1 MFYKT
6 LLFFFFQFFIFG
18 TFEAQKLVN
27 QIVAQVGDNI
37 ILWSDIE
44 TQRLQLP
51 DKEKALEGKDCQILE
66 QLLLEELLVNQAL
79 IDSLVISDEQV
90 DAEME
95 NRLRIM
101 ENKMGGRENLES
113 FYGKSTVAIKEEF
126 RTIIRNKMLAQE
138 MERKITGDITV
149 TPKEVAAFYQKLPK
163 DSIPFINMKLS
174 FQQIVQFPELTAADK
189 KLAYDQLVDIR
200 KQIVSGGKSFET
212 MARLKS
218 MDPGSASQGGKIA
231 ASKGMMVPQF
241 EAALYDLKPGEVSE
255 IVETM
260 YGYHIIKL
268 VSRKGDDYTVLHI
281 LIMPEYSSASISLA
295 SARMDS
301 CYQLL
306 SRNAITWDE
315 AVLRFSNDEATKQN
329 KGVLTNPYTMDIYW
343 DMEQL
348 NEIDQQI
355 YLLTD
360 ALESGGVSLPSLYMD
375 LFERKQGIRMVR
387 LQNRVAAHQA
397 NLEEDYALIKLAAEN
412 DKKQKMLDDWT
423 RTKIPNAYIRLDS
436 QFQACNFRVNWL
448 KTP

>member
-6 LLFFFFQFFIFG
+6 LLFFFFQFFLFG

-174 FQQIVQFPELTAADK
+174 FQQIVQFPELTATDK

-241 EAALYDLKPGEVSE
+241 EAALYDLKPGEVSD

-281 LIMPEYSSASISLA
+281 LIMPEYSSTSISLA

-375 LFERKQGIRMVR
+375 LFERKQGIRIVR

-412 DKKQKMLDDWT
+412 DKKQIMLDDWT
-423 RTKIPNAYIRLDS
+423 HTKIPNAYIRLDS

>member
-138 MERKITGDITV
+138 MERRITGDITV

-375 LFERKQGIRMVR
+375 LFERKQGIRIVR

>member
-1 MFYKT
+1 MSYKILF
-6 LLFFFFQFFIFG
+6 LLSFQFLLLG
-18 TFEAQKLVN
+18 QLRAQKLVN

-44 TQRLQLP
+44 TQRLQLSE
-51 DKEKALEGKDCQILE
+51 KERVLNGKECQILE

-101 ENKMGGRENLES
+101 ENKMGGRENLEE
-113 FYGKSTVAIKEEF
+113 FYGKSTIAIKEEF

-149 TPKEVAAFYQKLPK
+149 TPKEVAAFYAKLPQ

-174 FQQIVQFPELTAADK
+174 FQQIVQFPELNAADK

-200 KQIVSGGKSFET
+200 KQIVGGKPFET

-241 EAALYDLKPGEVSE
+241 EAAVFELKPGEVSE

-268 VSRKGDDYTVLHI
+268 VSRKGDDYNCLHI
-281 LIMPEYSSASISLA
+281 LLMPEYSSASISVA
-295 SARMDS
+295 SARMDT

-306 SRNAITWDE
+306 TRNGITWDE
-315 AVLRFSNDEATKQN
+315 AVIRYSNDDATKQN

-360 ALESGGVSLPSLYMD
+360 ALESGGVSQPSLYMD

-387 LQNRVAAHQA
+387 LQNRVPAHQA
-397 NLEEDYALIKLAAEN
+397 NLEQDYALIKLAAEN
-412 DKKQKMLDDWT
+412 DKKQSVLDAWT
-423 RTKIPNAYIRLDS
+423 QTKIPNAYIRLDP
-436 QFQACNFRVNWL
+436 QFQNCDFRVNWL

>member
-1 MFYKT
+1 MYYKT
-6 LLFFFFQFFIFG
+6 FLLLSFQFLLFGQLQ
-18 TFEAQKLVN
+18 AQKLVN

-44 TQRLQLP
+44 TQRLQLNE
-51 DKEKALEGKDCQILE
+51 KERAVIGKDCEILE

-79 IDSLVISDEQV
+79 IDSLEISDEQV

-101 ENKMGGRENLES
+101 ENKMGGRENLEA

-149 TPKEVAAFYQKLPK
+149 TPKEVAAFYQQLPK

-189 KLAYDQLVDIR
+189 KLAYDQIADIR
-200 KQIVSGGKSFET
+200 KQIISGKSFET

-241 EAALYDLKPGEVSE
+241 ESTVFDLKPGEVSE

-260 YGYHIIKL
+260 YGYHVIKL
-268 VSRKGDDYTVLHI
+268 ISRKGDDYTCLHI
-281 LIMPEYSSASISLA
+281 LIMPEYSSSSISIA
-295 SARMDS
+295 SARMDT

-375 LFERKQGIRMVR
+375 LFERKQGIRIVR
-387 LQNRVAAHQA
+387 LQNRVVAHQA
-397 NLEEDYALIKLAAEN
+397 NLEQDYALIKLAAEN
-412 DKKQKMLDDWT
+412 DKKQRVLDDWT
-423 RTKIPNAYIRLDS
+423 QGKIPNAYIRLDP
-436 QFQACNFRVNWL
+436 QFQACDFRVNWL

>member
-1 MFYKT
+1 MYYKT
-6 LLFFFFQFFIFG
+6 LLLLSFQCLLLG
-18 TFEAQKLVN
+18 HLQAQKLVN

-44 TQRLQLP
+44 TQRMQLNE
-51 DKEKALEGKDCQILE
+51 KERAMSGKDCEILE

-79 IDSLVISDEQV
+79 IDSLEISDEQV

-101 ENKMGGRENLES
+101 ENKMGGRENLEA

-149 TPKEVAAFYQKLPK
+149 TPKEVAAFYQQLPK

-189 KLAYDQLVDIR
+189 KLAYDQIADIR
-200 KQIVSGGKSFET
+200 KQVISGKSFET

-241 EAALYDLKPGEVSE
+241 EATVFDLKPGEVSD

-268 VSRKGDDYTVLHI
+268 VSRKGDDYTCLHI
-281 LIMPEYSSASISLA
+281 LIMPEYSSASISVA

-315 AVLRFSNDEATKQN
+315 AVIRFSNDEATKQN

-375 LFERKQGIRMVR
+375 LFERKQGIRIVR
-387 LQNRVAAHQA
+387 LQNRVVAHQA
-397 NLEEDYALIKLAAEN
+397 NLEQDYALIKLAAEN
-412 DKKQKMLDDWT
+412 DKKQRVLDDWT
-423 RTKIPNAYIRLDS
+423 QAKIPNAYIRLDT
-436 QFQACNFRVNWL
+436 QFKACDFRVNWL

>member
-1 MFYKT
+1 MSSKT
-6 LLFFFFQFFIFG
+6 LFLLFFQCSIFG
-18 TFEAQKLVN
+18 AVQAQKLVN

-51 DKEKALEGKDCQILE
+51 DKEKAIQGKDCEILE

-241 EAALYDLKPGEVSE
+241 ESALYDLKPGEVSD

-281 LIMPEYSSASISLA
+281 LIMPEYSSSSISVA

-306 SRNAITWDE
+306 TRNAINWDE

-375 LFERKQGIRMVR
+375 LFERKQGIRIVR

-412 DKKQKMLDDWT
+412 DKKQRLLDDWT

-436 QFQACNFRVNWL
+436 QFQACDFRVNWL

>member
-1 MFYKT
+1 MNYRT
-6 LLFFFFQFFIFG
+6 LFFLSFQFLLLSQFQ
-18 TFEAQKLVN
+18 AQKLVN

-44 TQRLQLP
+44 TQRLQLTE
-51 DKEKALEGKDCQILE
+51 KERAINGKECQILE

-101 ENKMGGRENLES
+101 ENKMGGRENLEE
-113 FYGKSTVAIKEEF
+113 FYGKSTIAIKEEF

-138 MERKITGDITV
+138 MERKITGDISV
-149 TPKEVAAFYQKLPK
+149 TPKEVAAFYAQLPK

-174 FQQIVQFPELTAADK
+174 FQQIVQFPELTPADK
-189 KLAYDQLVDIR
+189 KIAYDQLVDVR
-200 KQIVSGGKSFET
+200 KQIVSGSKPFET

-241 EAALYDLKPGEVSE
+241 EATVFDLKPGEVSD

-268 VSRKGDDYTVLHI
+268 VSRKGDDYTCLHI
-281 LIMPEYSSASISLA
+281 LIMPEYSSSSISVA

-306 SRNAITWDE
+306 TRNGITWDE
-315 AVLRFSNDEATKQN
+315 AVVRYSNDDATKQN

-360 ALESGGVSLPSLYMD
+360 ALESGGVSQPSLYMD

-387 LQNRVAAHQA
+387 LQNRVPAHQA
-397 NLEEDYALIKLAAEN
+397 NLEQDYALIKLAAEN
-412 DKKQKMLDDWT
+412 DKKQRILDEWT
-423 RTKIPNAYIRLDS
+423 AAKIPNAYIRLDP
-436 QFQACNFRVNWL
+436 QFQDCDFRVNWL

>member
-51 DKEKALEGKDCQILE
+51 DKEKVLEGKDCQILE

-375 LFERKQGIRMVR
+375 LFERKQGIRIVR

>member
-200 KQIVSGGKSFET
+200 KQIVSGGKAFET

-241 EAALYDLKPGEVSE
+241 EAALYDLKPGEVSD

-375 LFERKQGIRMVR
+375 LFERKQGIRIVR